1 VTTSQHDDQP
11 MLTLI
16 VGRAS
21 NLSERLSTKLQHC
34 IRIPAR
40 NLTQGR
46 LAPLLPDR
54 EYRLVINSFQP
65 ATQLQDL
72 SNPVDYVDL
81 SIGVT
86 ARVLD
91 AIAGTSCTKIIYT
104 SSASVYGDNVDCKE
118 SSLPCATELHSGLK
132 LANEQLVA
140 RACQNLGIDSTIV
153 RLFNMYGGQ
162 DRFSVIAKILAA
174 VQTGG
179 VLTIANDG
187 NAVRDFIHIDDVVRT
202 YEAVLQ
208 ARGVPVVNVAS
219 GVGVSIRTILDAL
232 HYHGHDLVTRS
243 QKRDEIRVSTA
254 DVDVLSGLIDCSK
267 FTNVIDYVLMKAK
280 EGSTH
285 WPGQA
290 AYGLYLQ
297 GGL

>member
-1 VTTSQHDDQP
+1 VTTGQHDDQP

-16 VGRAS
+16 VGRTS
-21 NLSERLSTKLQHC
+21 NLSERLSSRLQHC
-34 IRIPAR
+34 VRIPAR
-40 NLTQGR
+40 NLTQER
-46 LAPLLPDR
+46 LAPLLPNR
-54 EYRLVINSFQP
+54 EYQLIINSFQP

-91 AIAGTSCTKIIYT
+91 AIAGTKCIKLIYT

-118 SSLPCATELHSGLK
+118 SSAPCATELHSGLK

-140 RACQNLGIDSTIV
+140 RACQNLGIDATIV

-174 VQTGG
+174 IQTGA

-187 NAVRDFIHIDDVVRT
+187 NAVRDFIHIDDVVHT
-202 YEAVLQ
+202 YEAVLH
-208 ARGVPVVNVAS
+208 ARGVPVLNVAS
-219 GVGVSIRTILDAL
+219 GVGVSVRTILDAL
-232 HYHGHDLVTRS
+232 HYHGHNLATRS
-243 QKRDEIRVSTA
+243 RKRDEIRVSTA
-254 DVDVLSGLIDCSK
+254 DVDLLSGLIDCSK
-267 FTNVIDYVLMKAK
+267 FTSVIDYVLMKA
-280 EGSTH
+280 EGSSSQR
-285 WPGQA
+285 PGQA
-290 AYGLYLQ
+290 AYALYR
-297 GGL
+297 GGRL